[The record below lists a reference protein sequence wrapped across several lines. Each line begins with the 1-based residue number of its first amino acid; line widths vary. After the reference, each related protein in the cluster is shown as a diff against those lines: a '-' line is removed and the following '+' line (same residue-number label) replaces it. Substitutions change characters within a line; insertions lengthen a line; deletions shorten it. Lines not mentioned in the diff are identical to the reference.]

1 MRVEEACIFARPDPI
16 FYSGFQGAAY
26 DTDELKEASLANT
39 PLDPSHPE
47 MGTRLANMPDID
59 AYNDKRWS
67 LSNAIYLSGFL
78 LGDRDNNQKAAL
90 HEFLSLY
97 ALTQVDTAAGNGT
110 WTHLPVKNGEAVRA
124 ALFGSGAK
132 IGGLI
137 SGVHIGDGNRNSYKD
152 IREILDRLGIYATPE
167 DDHQHHF
174 HIYLNPPDP
183 LESGPSL
190 LLSGNPLAMSPDT
203 ASGTVALAATTQ
215 ALFDYTQT
223 LITGDELMFTMDV
236 PYVPPQDAPIVLAQA
251 TNTSSPPD
259 YLLKTCDEVPTAG
272 GAVTA
277 MNLVNPAAW
286 LVGELKRPQNGP
298 QVLTQSQLMALVA
311 SVKLTQLQGVTH
323 GQLIPH
329 SADGTSDGRVVY
341 EYRSEPGYVGKDQAI
356 FMAEFEGKRYKI
368 IANVVVSMTINENDP
383 QCPAPQLIKVTKPST
398 GDSGYG
404 TGYNLASVSVNFAD
418 LPGGAVGQA
427 VGNTITLDTNAA
439 GHNWFIDTTPAD
451 NSEYL
456 PTSNPYEWLAKEG
469 TAAYGKMD
477 MLSVLLHEYGH
488 ALGIEHSADNHDY
501 MATTLTPGVRRM
513 PSAEELALMQELI
526 AQAKGEMVEGVTGSP
541 PTPALPLQGGGGQ
554 DVPLPIPLGAG
565 FGLAF
570 LGRLRSSRYGGMSIA
585 PDYSTFVTQYAVA
598 ANATFTNLNTAGGWN
613 TQGSVD
619 IAPSTGSQE
628 TAF

>member
-1 MRVEEACIFARPDPI
+1 
-16 FYSGFQGAAY
+16 
-26 DTDELKEASLANT
+26 
-39 PLDPSHPE
+39 
-47 MGTRLANMPDID
+47 
-59 AYNDKRWS
+59 
-67 LSNAIYLSGFL
+67 
-78 LGDRDNNQKAAL
+78 
-90 HEFLSLY
+90 
-97 ALTQVDTAAGNGT
+97 
-110 WTHLPVKNGEAVRA
+110 
-124 ALFGSGAK
+124 
-132 IGGLI
+132 
-137 SGVHIGDGNRNSYKD
+137 
-152 IREILDRLGIYATPE
+152 
-167 DDHQHHF
+167 
-174 HIYLNPPDP
+174 
-183 LESGPSL
+183 
-190 LLSGNPLAMSPDT
+190 
-203 ASGTVALAATTQ
+203 
-215 ALFDYTQT
+215 
-223 LITGDELMFTMDV
+223 
-236 PYVPPQDAPIVLAQA
+236 
-251 TNTSSPPD
+251 
-259 YLLKTCDEVPTAG
+259 
-272 GAVTA
+272 

-398 GDSGYG
+398 CDSGYG

-526 AQAKGEMVEGVTGSP
+526 AQAKGEMVEGVTGS
-541 PTPALPLQGGGGQ
+541 T
-554 DVPLPIPLGAG
+554 
-565 FGLAF
+565 LA
-570 LGRLRSSRYGGMSIA
+570 R
-585 PDYSTFVTQYAVA
+585 
-598 ANATFTNLNTAGGWN
+598 
-613 TQGSVD
+613 
-619 IAPSTGSQE
+619 
-628 TAF
+628 